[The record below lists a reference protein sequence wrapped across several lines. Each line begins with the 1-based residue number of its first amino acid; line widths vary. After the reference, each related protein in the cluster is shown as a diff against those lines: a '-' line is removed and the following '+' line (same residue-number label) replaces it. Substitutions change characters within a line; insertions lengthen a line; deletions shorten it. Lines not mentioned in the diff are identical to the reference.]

1 MKCQNTP
8 DLPQAVDMA
17 KNISS
22 SGSSNNCILQL
33 AKAVDDYLVWMIA
46 AGYASGT
53 IMIHERLLNHFQNF
67 ITNQNISW
75 EQVFTYDTL
84 NGFEKHC
91 NLNFAANVL
100 RSFSRYLF
108 KQKLISDPI
117 KKPRVRLPE
126 IYEDYLHYYEKIR
139 QVRRSAFAQT
149 RNVLSGFND
158 YLAKQDIDIA
168 GIKIEQIDD
177 FLSEFNVRLM
187 PATCRYNRS
196 YLRGF
201 LRYLYFHRN
210 ILKRDL
216 APLIVG
222 APVYTQAQPPK
233 FLRSNE
239 VKALFA
245 GLSTDSCKEIRTSA
259 MIHLGYTLGLRPKEI
274 SLIRLDDISF
284 VQSEISLADRKSAN
298 PIKLPLPEITI
309 KAIAAYIVGCR
320 PESDH
325 RALFLTFH
333 APVKPV
339 NAATVG
345 HDITVAIQ
353 KINPLASAYWLRHTY
368 AQNLLESGASIFEV
382 KQMMGHDNVQSTKRY
397 IHIHTKLMRK
407 ELFDETL

>member
-1 MKCQNTP
+1 MTK
-8 DLPQAVDMA
+8 
-17 KNISS
+17 K
-22 SGSSNNCILQL
+22 L

-67 ITNQNISW
+67 ITNRNISW

-91 NLNFAANVL
+91 GLHFSANAL
-100 RSFSRYLF
+100 RGLGRYLF
-108 KQKLISDPI
+108 KQKLIPNPI
-117 KKPRVRLPE
+117 KKPRIRLPD
-126 IYEDYLHYYEKIR
+126 IYEDYLLYYEKNR
-139 QVRRSAFAQT
+139 QVRRSALAQT
-149 RNVLSGFND
+149 RNVLAGLND
-158 YLAKQDIDIA
+158 YLTKQDIDLV

-177 FLSEFNVRLM
+177 FLTEFNVRLM

-201 LRYLYFHRN
+201 LRYLYFHRK
-210 ILKRDL
+210 ILKRNL

-222 APVYTQAQPPK
+222 APMYAQGQPPK
-233 FLRSNE
+233 FLRSDE

-245 GLSTDSCKEIRTSA
+245 GLSTDNCKELRTSA
-259 MIHLGYTLGLRPKEI
+259 MVHLGYTLGLRPKEI
-274 SLIRLDDISF
+274 GLIRLNDISF
-284 VQSEISLADRKSAN
+284 VQGEISLADRKSAN

-325 RALFLTFH
+325 RALFLTFR

-339 NAATVG
+339 TAATVS
-345 HDITVAIQ
+345 HDITVAMR
-353 KINPLASAYWLRHTY
+353 KINPSASAYWLRHTY

>member
-1 MKCQNTP
+1 
-8 DLPQAVDMA
+8 MA
-17 KNISS
+17 KHISS

-33 AKAVDDYLVWMIA
+33 AKAVEDYLMWMISA
-46 AGYASGT
+46 DYASGS
-53 IMIHERLLNHFQNF
+53 IMRHERLLNHFQNF
-67 ITNQNISW
+67 ITNRNISW

-84 NGFEKHC
+84 NSFD
-91 NLNFAANVL
+91 NLYFAANAL
-100 RSFSRYLF
+100 RCLSRYLF
-108 KQKLISDPI
+108 KQKLIPGPI
-117 KKPRVRLPE
+117 KKPIVHLPE
-126 IYEDYLHYYEKIR
+126 IYEAYLHYYEKIR
-139 QVRRSAFAQT
+139 QVHRSALVQT
-149 RNVLSGFND
+149 RNVLAALNN
-158 YLAKQDIDIA
+158 YLTKHKIDLA
-168 GIKIEQIDD
+168 AIKIEQIDD
-177 FLSEFNVRLM
+177 FLTGFNDSLM

-201 LRYLYFHRN
+201 LKYLYFHRK

-222 APVYTQAQPPK
+222 APMYAQAQPPK
-233 FLRSNE
+233 FLRSDE

-245 GLSTDSCKEIRTSA
+245 GLSTDNCKKLRTSA
-259 MIHLGYTLGLRPKEI
+259 MVHLGYTLGLRPKEI

-284 VQSEISLADRKSAN
+284 AQGEISLFDRKSAN
-298 PIKLPLPEITI
+298 PVKLPLPEVTI
-309 KAIAAYIVGCR
+309 KAIAAYIAGCR
-320 PESDH
+320 PESNH
-325 RALFLTFH
+325 RALFLTFR

-339 NAATVG
+339 TAATVS
-345 HDITVAIQ
+345 HDITVAMR

>member
-1 MKCQNTP
+1 
-8 DLPQAVDMA
+8 MA
-17 KNISS
+17 KTLSVAER
-22 SGSSNNCILQL
+22 LE
-33 AKAVDDYLVWMIA
+33 KAVSDYLLWMISA
-46 AGYASGT
+46 DYASGSIT
-53 IMIHERLLNHFQNF
+53 KHERLLNHFQNF
-67 ITNQNISW
+67 ITNRNISW

-91 NLNFAANVL
+91 GLHFAANAL
-100 RSFSRYLF
+100 RGLSRYLF
-108 KQKLISDPI
+108 KQKLLPGPI
-117 KKPRVRLPE
+117 RKPLVRLPE
-126 IYEDYLHYYEKIR
+126 IYEAYLHYYEKTR
-139 QVRRSAFAQT
+139 QVHRSSLIQT
-149 RNVLSGFND
+149 RNVLSALND
-158 YLAKQDIDIA
+158 YLAKQDIDLVA
-168 GIKIEQIDD
+168 VKIEQIDD
-177 FLSEFNVRLM
+177 FLAEFNARFM
-187 PATCRYNRS
+187 PATCRHSRS

-201 LRYLYFHRN
+201 LRYLYFYRK

-222 APVYTQAQPPK
+222 APMFAQAQPPK
-233 FLRSNE
+233 FLRSDE

-245 GLSTDSCKEIRTSA
+245 GLSRGSCKELRTSA
-259 MIHLGYTLGLRPKEI
+259 MVHLGYTLGLRPKEI
-274 SLIRLDDISF
+274 GLTRLDDISF
-284 VQSEISLADRKSAN
+284 AKREISLPDRKSAN

-325 RALFLTFH
+325 RALFLTFS
-333 APVKPV
+333 APFRPV
-339 NAATVG
+339 TAATVG

-397 IHIHTKLMRK
+397 LYIHTKLMRK

>member
-1 MKCQNTP
+1 MVKAP
-8 DLPQAVDMA
+8 SVAE
-17 KNISS
+17 
-22 SGSSNNCILQL
+22 QL
-33 AKAVDDYLVWMIA
+33 EKAVSDYLLWMISA
-46 AGYASGT
+46 DYASGT

-67 ITNQNISW
+67 ITNRNISW

-84 NGFEKHC
+84 NSFEKHC
-91 NLNFAANVL
+91 NLHFAANVL
-100 RSFSRYLF
+100 RSLSRYLF
-108 KQKLISDPI
+108 KQKLILNPI
-117 KKPRVRLPE
+117 RKPLVRLPE

-139 QVRRSAFAQT
+139 QVHRSSLVQT
-149 RNVLSGFND
+149 RNVLAALND
-158 YLAKQDIDIA
+158 YLTKHEIDLA
-168 GIKIEQIDD
+168 AVKIEQIDG
-177 FLSEFNVRLM
+177 FLAEFNACFM
-187 PATCRYNRS
+187 PATCRHSRS

-201 LRYLYFHRN
+201 LRYLYFYRK

-222 APVYTQAQPPK
+222 APIFAQAQPPK
-233 FLRSNE
+233 FLRSDE

-245 GLSTDSCKEIRTSA
+245 GLTTDSCKELRTSA
-259 MIHLGYTLGLRPKEI
+259 MVHLGYTLGLRPKEI
-274 SLIRLDDISF
+274 GLIRLDDISF
-284 VQSEISLADRKSAN
+284 VQGEISLFDRKSTN

-325 RALFLTFH
+325 RELFLTFR

-339 NAATVG
+339 TAATVG
-345 HDITVAIQ
+345 HDITVAMR
-353 KINPLASAYWLRHTY
+353 KINPLSSAYWLRHTY